1 MKKLRLR
8 KDFECL
14 NGGHVMKPRLAKY
27 RLRPALII
35 IFCLLLASWQL
46 TAAGDRKVSKSE
58 AGDGSGCTSIMV
70 GRLASVD
77 GSVITCHTCDG
88 NYRQW
93 VNIVPHRKNA
103 PGSTN
108 KIYDGRLHTET
119 PDDLR
124 RVVLKGEIPEVAE
137 TFAFLN
143 TAYPALNEKG
153 LAIGETTIEGRPE
166 LYNPEGLFMIEEL
179 ERIMLERCQTA
190 REAVKLA
197 GELASQYG
205 YGDYGECLTIAD
217 GKEVWQFEIFGAGPL
232 EKGAV
237 WAAVRIPDDQVG
249 ISANIPRI
257 AEINLKDPD
266 HYLAS
271 DNVFELAQEMGW
283 YSPDKDKPFKF
294 WKAYSGRKPFSIREY
309 YVFSQLAPSL
319 KLDYQAEELPFSIK
333 PDKKVS
339 VRDVL
344 KFYRETYEG
353 TDFDQSRN
361 LLVKKRNSDELSKSP
376 VASNWLSRDWINLI
390 NTLKPGTIQ
399 PQRTIAIMGCSYATV
414 IQIKGWLPPAVGAVC
429 WFAFDNPALSPRIP
443 IFAGATELPP
453 GFEICAQHRYRED
466 SAAWI
471 FRRTNRLAGLR
482 WGDNRQLMEG
492 TVREF
497 EEKAFSDL
505 PQVEKKAVEIL
516 NSKNPEK
523 EPFTLNQYLTK
534 YTGDFARGA
543 LQKYRELYELFW
555 TRYARGI

>member
-1 MKKLRLR
+1 MKSKSSKRRLLSLMIVT
-8 KDFECL
+8 FC
-14 NGGHVMKPRLAKY
+14 
-27 RLRPALII
+27 
-35 IFCLLLASWQL
+35 CLLVSWQL
-46 TAAGDRKVSKSE
+46 TGAGAHQKIAQIE
-58 AGDGSGCTSIMV
+58 NEEGSGCTSIMV
-70 GRLASVD
+70 GRLASDD

-93 VNIVPHRKNA
+93 VNIVPHRQNK
-103 PGSTN
+103 PDSTN
-108 KIYDGRLHTET
+108 KLYDGKMHTET
-119 PDDLR
+119 PDDMR
-124 RVVLKGEIPEVAE
+124 RVRFKGEIPEVAE
-137 TFAFLN
+137 TYAFLN

-166 LYNPEGLFMIEEL
+166 LYNPEGMFMVEEL
-179 ERIMLERCQTA
+179 ERVMLERCQTA
-190 REAVKLA
+190 REAIKLA
-197 GELASQYG
+197 GELVKQYG

-237 WAAVRIPDDQVG
+237 WAAVRIPDDHVG

-257 AEINLKDPD
+257 SEINLNDPD

-283 YSPDKDKPFKF
+283 YTPEKDKPFKF
-294 WKAYSGRKPFSIREY
+294 WKAYSGRKPFAIREY
-309 YVFSQLAPSL
+309 FVFNELAPSL
-319 KLDYQAEELPFSIK
+319 KLDYKAEELPFSIK

-339 VRDVL
+339 VRDIL

-353 TDFDQSRN
+353 TEFDQSRN
-361 LLVKKRNSDELSKSP
+361 LLVKKRNSDELIKSP

-390 NTLKPGTIQ
+390 NTLKPGTIE
-399 PQRTIAIMGCSYATV
+399 PQRTIAIMGCAYATV

-443 IFAGATELPP
+443 IFAGTTELPP
-453 GFEICAQHRYRED
+453 DFEICAQHRYRED
-466 SAAWI
+466 SAAWM

-482 WGDNRQLMEG
+482 WGENRQIIEQ
-492 TVREF
+492 TIKEF
-497 EEKAFSDL
+497 EEKGFSDL
-505 PQVEKKAVEIL
+505 PQIEKRALEIM
-516 NSKNPEK
+516 NSKNPQK
-523 EPFTLNQYLTK
+523 EPFNVNQYLTK
-534 YTGDFARGA
+534 YTGDFARAA

>member
-1 MKKLRLR
+1 MKSKSSKRRLLSLMIVT
-8 KDFECL
+8 FC
-14 NGGHVMKPRLAKY
+14 
-27 RLRPALII
+27 
-35 IFCLLLASWQL
+35 CLLVSWQVVG
-46 TAAGDRKVSKSE
+46 AGTQKGTRAENEV
-58 AGDGSGCTSIMV
+58 GSTGCTSIMV
-70 GRLASVD
+70 GRLASDD

-93 VNIVPHRKNA
+93 VNIVPHRQNK

-108 KIYDGRLHTET
+108 KLYEGKMHTET
-119 PDDLR
+119 PDDMR
-124 RVVLKGEIPEVAE
+124 RVRFKGEIPEVAE
-137 TFAFLN
+137 TYAFLN

-153 LAIGETTIEGRPE
+153 LAIGETTIGGRPE
-166 LYNPEGLFMIEEL
+166 LYNPEGMFMVEEL
-179 ERIMLERCQTA
+179 ERVMLERCQTA
-190 REAVKLA
+190 REAIKLA
-197 GELASQYG
+197 GELVKQYG

-217 GKEVWQFEIFGAGPL
+217 GKEVWQLEIFGAGPL

-237 WAAVRIPDDQVG
+237 WAAVRIPDDHVG

-257 AEINLKDPD
+257 SEINLNDPD

-283 YSPDKDKPFKF
+283 YTPEKDKPFKF
-294 WKAYSGRKPFSIREY
+294 WKAYSGRKPFAIREY
-309 YVFSQLAPSL
+309 FVFNELAPSL
-319 KLDYQAEELPFSIK
+319 KLDYKAEELPFSIK

-339 VRDVL
+339 VRDIL

-353 TDFDQSRN
+353 TEFDQTRN
-361 LLVKKRNSDELSKSP
+361 LLVKKRNSDELIKSP

-390 NTLKPGTIQ
+390 NTLKPGTIE
-399 PQRTIAIMGCSYATV
+399 PQRTIAIMGCAYATV

-443 IFAGATELPP
+443 IFAGTTELPP

-466 SAAWI
+466 SAAWM

-482 WGDNRQLMEG
+482 WGENRQIIEQ
-492 TVREF
+492 TIKEF
-497 EEKAFSDL
+497 EEKGFSDL
-505 PQVEKKAVEIL
+505 PQIEKRALEIM
-516 NSKNPEK
+516 NSKNPQK
-523 EPFTLNQYLTK
+523 EPFNVNQYLTK
-534 YTGDFARGA
+534 YTGDFARAA

>member
-1 MKKLRLR
+1 MKSKSSKRRLLSLMIVT
-8 KDFECL
+8 FC
-14 NGGHVMKPRLAKY
+14 
-27 RLRPALII
+27 
-35 IFCLLLASWQL
+35 CLLVSWQL
-46 TAAGDRKVSKSE
+46 TGAGAHQKIAQIE
-58 AGDGSGCTSIMV
+58 NEEGSGCTSIMV
-70 GRLASVD
+70 GRLASDD

-93 VNIVPHRKNA
+93 VNIVPHRQNK
-103 PGSTN
+103 PDSTN
-108 KIYDGRLHTET
+108 KLYDGKMHTET
-119 PDDLR
+119 PDDMR
-124 RVVLKGEIPEVAE
+124 RVRFKGEIPEVAE
-137 TFAFLN
+137 TYAFLN

-153 LAIGETTIEGRPE
+153 LAIGETTIGGRPE
-166 LYNPEGLFMIEEL
+166 LYNPEGMFMIEEL
-179 ERIMLERCQTA
+179 ERVMLERCQTA
-190 REAVKLA
+190 REAIKLA
-197 GELASQYG
+197 GELVKQYG

-237 WAAVRIPDDQVG
+237 WAAVRIPDDHVG

-257 AEINLKDPD
+257 SEINLNDPD

-283 YSPDKDKPFKF
+283 YSPEKDKPFKF
-294 WKAYSGRKPFSIREY
+294 WKAYSGRKPFAIREY
-309 YVFSQLAPSL
+309 FVFNELAPSL
-319 KLDYQAEELPFSIK
+319 KLDYKAEELPFSIK

-339 VRDVL
+339 VRDIL

-353 TDFDQSRN
+353 TEFDQSRN
-361 LLVKKRNSDELSKSP
+361 LLVKKRNSDELIKSP

-390 NTLKPGTIQ
+390 NTLKPGTIE
-399 PQRTIAIMGCSYATV
+399 PQRTIAIMGCAYATV

-443 IFAGATELPP
+443 IFAGTTELPP

-466 SAAWI
+466 SAAWM

-482 WGDNRQLMEG
+482 WGENRQIIEQ
-492 TVREF
+492 TIKEF
-497 EEKAFSDL
+497 EEKGFSDL
-505 PQVEKKAVEIL
+505 PQIEKRALEIM
-516 NSKNPEK
+516 NSKNPQK
-523 EPFTLNQYLTK
+523 EPFNLNQYLTK
-534 YTGDFARGA
+534 YTGDFARAA

>member
-1 MKKLRLR
+1 MRFKSDKRRLP
-8 KDFECL
+8 L
-14 NGGHVMKPRLAKY
+14 M
-27 RLRPALII
+27 LIVI
-35 IFCLLLASWQL
+35 VCCLLVSWQL
-46 TAAGDRKVSKSE
+46 TGAGAHQKVAQLESE
-58 AGDGSGCTSIMV
+58 EGSGCTSIMV

-93 VNIVPHRKNA
+93 LNIVPHRQNK

-108 KIYDGRLHTET
+108 KLYDGKMHTET
-119 PDDLR
+119 PDDMR
-124 RVVLKGEIPEVAE
+124 RVILKGEIPEVAE
-137 TFAFLN
+137 TYAFLN

-166 LYNPEGLFMIEEL
+166 LYNPEGMFMIEEL
-179 ERIMLERCQTA
+179 ERVMLERCQTA
-190 REAVKLA
+190 REAIKLA
-197 GELASQYG
+197 GELVKQYG

-237 WAAVRIPDDQVG
+237 WAAVRIPDDHVG

-257 AEINLKDPD
+257 AEINLNDPD

-271 DNVFELAQEMGW
+271 DNVFELAREMGW
-283 YSPDKDKPFKF
+283 YSPEKDKPFKF
-294 WKAYSGRKPFSIREY
+294 WQAYSGRKPFAIREY
-309 YVFSQLAPSL
+309 FVFRALAPSL
-319 KLDYQAEELPFSIK
+319 KLDYKAEELPFSIK

-344 KFYRETYEG
+344 KLYRETYEG
-353 TDFDQSRN
+353 TEFDQSRN
-361 LLVKKRNSDELSKSP
+361 LLVKKRNSDELIKSP

-390 NTLKPGTIQ
+390 NTLKPGTIE

-443 IFAGATELPP
+443 IFAGTTELPP

-466 SAAWI
+466 SAAWM

-482 WGDNRQLMEG
+482 WGDNRQIIEQ
-492 TVREF
+492 TIKEF
-497 EEKAFSDL
+497 EEKGFSEL
-505 PQVEKKAVEIL
+505 PQIEKKALEIM

-523 EPFTLNQYLTK
+523 EPFSVNQYLTG
-534 YTGDFARGA
+534 YTGDFAQA
-543 LQKYRELYELFW
+543 AIQKYRELYELFW

>member
-1 MKKLRLR
+1 MKSKSSKRRLLSLMIVT
-8 KDFECL
+8 FC
-14 NGGHVMKPRLAKY
+14 
-27 RLRPALII
+27 
-35 IFCLLLASWQL
+35 CLLVSWQL
-46 TAAGDRKVSKSE
+46 TGAGAHQKIAQIE
-58 AGDGSGCTSIMV
+58 NEEGSGCTSIMV
-70 GRLASVD
+70 GRLASDD

-93 VNIVPHRKNA
+93 VNIVPHRQNK
-103 PGSTN
+103 PDSTN
-108 KIYDGRLHTET
+108 KLYDGKMHTET
-119 PDDLR
+119 PDDMR
-124 RVVLKGEIPEVAE
+124 RVRFKGEIPEVAE
-137 TFAFLN
+137 TYAFLN

-166 LYNPEGLFMIEEL
+166 LYNPEGMFMVEEL
-179 ERIMLERCQTA
+179 ERVMLERCQTA
-190 REAVKLA
+190 REAIKLA
-197 GELASQYG
+197 GELVKQYG

-237 WAAVRIPDDQVG
+237 WAAVRIPDDHVG

-257 AEINLKDPD
+257 SEINLNDPD

-283 YSPDKDKPFKF
+283 YTPEKDKPFKF
-294 WKAYSGRKPFSIREY
+294 WKAYSGRKPFAIREY
-309 YVFSQLAPSL
+309 FVFNELAPSL
-319 KLDYQAEELPFSIK
+319 KLDYKAEELPFSIK

-339 VRDVL
+339 VRDIL

-353 TDFDQSRN
+353 TEFDQSRN
-361 LLVKKRNSDELSKSP
+361 LLVKKRNSDELIKSP

-390 NTLKPGTIQ
+390 NTLKPGTIE
-399 PQRTIAIMGCSYATV
+399 PQRTIAIMGCAYATV

-443 IFAGATELPP
+443 IFAGTTELPP

-466 SAAWI
+466 SAAWM

-482 WGDNRQLMEG
+482 WGENRQIIEQ
-492 TVREF
+492 TIKEF
-497 EEKAFSDL
+497 EEKGFSDL
-505 PQVEKKAVEIL
+505 PQIEKRALEIM
-516 NSKNPEK
+516 NSKNPQK
-523 EPFTLNQYLTK
+523 EPFNLNQYLTK
-534 YTGDFARGA
+534 YTGDFARAA

>member
-1 MKKLRLR
+1 MKSKSSKRRLLSLMIVT
-8 KDFECL
+8 FC
-14 NGGHVMKPRLAKY
+14 
-27 RLRPALII
+27 
-35 IFCLLLASWQL
+35 CLLVSWQL
-46 TAAGDRKVSKSE
+46 TGAGAHQKIAQIE
-58 AGDGSGCTSIMV
+58 NEEGSGCTSIMV
-70 GRLASVD
+70 GRLASDD

-93 VNIVPHRKNA
+93 VNIVPHRQNK

-108 KIYDGRLHTET
+108 KLYDGKMHTET
-119 PDDLR
+119 PDDMR
-124 RVVLKGEIPEVAE
+124 RVRFKGEIPEVAE
-137 TFAFLN
+137 TYAFLN

-166 LYNPEGLFMIEEL
+166 LYNPEGMFMVEEL
-179 ERIMLERCQTA
+179 ERVMLERCQTA
-190 REAVKLA
+190 REAIKLA
-197 GELASQYG
+197 GELVKQYG

-237 WAAVRIPDDQVG
+237 WAAVRIPDDHVG

-257 AEINLKDPD
+257 SEINLNDPD

-283 YSPDKDKPFKF
+283 YTPEKDKPFKF
-294 WKAYSGRKPFSIREY
+294 WKAYSGRKPFAIREY
-309 YVFSQLAPSL
+309 FVFNELAPSL
-319 KLDYQAEELPFSIK
+319 KLDYKAEELPFSIK

-339 VRDVL
+339 VRDIL

-353 TDFDQSRN
+353 TEFDQSRN
-361 LLVKKRNSDELSKSP
+361 LLVKKRNSDELIKSP

-390 NTLKPGTIQ
+390 NTLKPGTIE
-399 PQRTIAIMGCSYATV
+399 PQRTIAIMGCAYATV

-443 IFAGATELPP
+443 IFAGTTELPP

-466 SAAWI
+466 SAAWM

-482 WGDNRQLMEG
+482 WGENRQIIEQ
-492 TVREF
+492 TIKEF
-497 EEKAFSDL
+497 EEKGFSDL
-505 PQVEKKAVEIL
+505 PQIEKRALEIM
-516 NSKNPEK
+516 NSKNPQK
-523 EPFTLNQYLTK
+523 EPFNLNQYLTK
-534 YTGDFARGA
+534 YTGDFARAA